1 MDEREIEKF
10 KDWLLKEKDRL
21 ESELKYLESTMEQSE
36 SEWTG
41 ELNKYDNHP
50 GDFGFA
56 TSFREDELS
65 LSRNVRDLLERVNAA
80 LKRVDEGTYGL
91 CVVCGRPIERE
102 RLEALPYVD
111 LCIEDK
117 KKEERSW

>member
-1 MDEREIEKF
+1 MDEKEIEKF
-10 KDWLLKEKDRL
+10 RDWLLKEKDRL
-21 ESELKYLESTMEQSE
+21 ESELKYVESTMKQSQSE
-36 SEWTG
+36 WI
-41 ELNKYDNHP
+41 
-50 GDFGFA
+50 
-56 TSFREDELS
+56 EDEMYQNHLADIATETFMREKDLS
-65 LSRNVRDLLERVNAA
+65 IARNVRDSLAKVNAA
-80 LKRVDEGTYGL
+80 LRRIDEGTYGL